1 MKFQNFFKFR
11 ETGGDQKAF
20 LDHIEDL
27 RLVLMRMAIALGAAM
42 ILSFVFRTELAAI
55 IQRPLIAVDP
65 SRAANLQSLGVP
77 DSMMISL
84 EISLYAGLIISFP
97 FLLFFLGQFVLP
109 GLTPK
114 ERKMMLPGATAG
126 FGLFLGGVLF
136 AYFWVLPMTLEFFFE
151 DAKSMNWQP
160 MWTVREYYSFTTQFI
175 IAFGLAFELP
185 VAILL
190 LVKLELLTVQQLRQ
204 GRSFAL
210 VIIFVLAA
218 IITPTQDIFTL
229 LLMGGPMYLLYEI
242 CILLAAIMERKI
254 AKNNNSD
261 KLV

>member
-11 ETGGDQKAF
+11 ETGGEQKAF

-27 RLVLMRMAIALGAAM
+27 RLVLIRMAIALGAAM
-42 ILSFVFRTELAAI
+42 LLSFVFRTELAAI

-109 GLTPK
+109 GLTAK

-136 AYFWVLPMTLEFFFE
+136 AYFWVLPMTLEFFFQ

-229 LLMGGPMYLLYEI
+229 LLMGGPMYFLYEI
-242 CILLAAIMERKI
+242 CILLAAITERKI
-254 AKNNNSD
+254 AKNNN
-261 KLV
+261 